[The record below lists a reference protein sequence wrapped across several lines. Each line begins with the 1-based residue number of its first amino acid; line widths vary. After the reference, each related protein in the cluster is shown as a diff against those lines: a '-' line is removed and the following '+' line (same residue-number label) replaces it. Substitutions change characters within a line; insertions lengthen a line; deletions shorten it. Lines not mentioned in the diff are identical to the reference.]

1 MKTTSKNLKNL
12 LLLLVVIALGSC
24 SNDLEDLDKTL
35 SDSNIDIEKKI
46 PSEFQNQNFYNPP
59 ASNIRKVQF
68 TGTTTAQ
75 LNQLIK
81 QNSKANGPG
90 VIIEIPRRTYNW
102 NEVIL
107 KSNIH
112 LQIAEGTIIKFDGT
126 RGGVFSI
133 GAARGGKRLKN
144 VSISGQDGRKFMVDI
159 SASNLVN
166 KNVNAVKIG
175 RVDNFRI
182 ADINIKDRRSSVNS
196 IVLVHVGGASENR
209 PGPADGVIEN
219 IKQTGSH
226 TGYGLIQTYN
236 ANNVLFKNLNC
247 DGGVTLRM
255 ETDDIIMK
263 GELKNGSKKGGI
275 NDVFAYNIN
284 NTNGITAVM
293 FSPHFVKNGN
303 VTVEKVKA
311 TGSTFAVRVE
321 KGFLEL
327 FDLNDT
333 FPINNDGQRRFEQF
347 IQSQFNI
354 NGTALSGRAYKRN
367 NGRRW
372 AVRLSPAASIAPRN
386 TFVKNQLGE
395 IGNGLEAGGFTNA
408 KVKNITAKFQND
420 RGAKIKQIHLQFI
433 PCNIWANG
441 LRNPGTS
448 LNMFNGFEYHGPS
461 VALSYDNTAN
471 GNTGGN
477 YRVTLER
484 QQFNGFPNGFTQNI
498 KFNITTPACG
508 NNANTITNYIASFPN

>member
-1 MKTTSKNLKNL
+1 MKTTIKNLKNFFV
-12 LLLLVVIALGSC
+12 LLVVIASGSC
-24 SNDLEDLDKTL
+24 SNELEELDETL
-35 SDSNIDIEKKI
+35 KETDPAIERAPSQFQDANFYTPPSSNIG
-46 PSEFQNQNFYNPP
+46 
-59 ASNIRKVQF
+59 KVPF

-75 LNQLIK
+75 LNQLIN
-81 QNSKANGPG
+81 QNSTPDGPG
-90 VIIEIPRRTYNW
+90 VIIEVPRRTYNW
-102 NEVIL
+102 NKVVL

-112 LQIAEGTIIKFDGT
+112 LQIAGGTTIKFDGT

-133 GAARGGKRLKN
+133 GAGRGGQRLKN
-144 VSISGQDGRKFMVDI
+144 VSISGQGGQKFTVDI
-159 SASNLVN
+159 SATNLVN

-182 ADINIKDRRSSVNS
+182 ADISIKDRRSSVNS
-196 IVLVHVGGASENR
+196 IVLVHVGRASEDR

-226 TGYGLIQTYN
+226 TGYGLIQTYS
-236 ANNVLFKNLNC
+236 ADNVLFKNLDC

-255 ETDDIIMK
+255 ETDDIVMK
-263 GELKNGSKKGGI
+263 SELKNGSKKGGI
-275 NDVFAYNIN
+275 KDIFAYNIK

-293 FSPHFVKNGN
+293 FSPHFVENGN
-303 VTVEKVKA
+303 VTVEKVNA

-347 IQSQFNI
+347 IESQFSI

-372 AVRLSPAASIAPRN
+372 AVRLSSAASTAPRN
-386 TFVKNQLGE
+386 AYVLNQLG
-395 IGNGLEAGGFTNA
+395 NGLKAGGFTNSN
-408 KVKNITAKFQND
+408 VKNITAKYEND

-433 PCNIWANG
+433 PCNIWSNG

-461 VALSYDNTAN
+461 VALSYDNTVG

-477 YRVTLER
+477 YRVTLANQR
-484 QQFNGFPNGFTQNI
+484 FNGFPNGFIQNI
-498 KFNITTPACG
+498 MS
-508 NNANTITNYIASFPN
+508 NTSSVCSNGSGAITNYTASFPN